1 MSLIDEDQ
9 VEIQCINWFKDLGY
23 KYKSGYVNFVNLE
36 IILYKIDWL
45 YLHSSGHKRINYQ
58 WIDNNNGVI
67 DDLELSAI
75 RLSENS
81 FANLQ
86 DSVFITGENQSN
98 LFFGKAT
105 SPPELDD
112 GDYSLVLT
120 FTDQAL
126 NIDTLILTNFT
137 IDRTGPEYDNPLFIS
152 AITSV
157 YRNTYLEQNFPASS
171 YYWNRNSTEI
181 GVTVDLPTDSS
192 LLGGSIQLKGKVG
205 NGSYQDLGPIESIP
219 LKGDI
224 KFREKK
230 IESEN
235 TALLIIDV
243 QKGEYNKEFIKNNP
257 NEKYLFDRIK
267 NKVIPNGKKLIESCR
282 NKKIEVIYTVVESL
296 TLDGRDRG
304 LDYKIS
310 GIFAAKGSWQAEVVD
325 ELKPLKNEIIIP
337 KTSSSLFN
345 STNFEYVLRNL
356 SIQYLLV
363 MGIVTDQCVETAVR
377 DGCDRGFLVTLI
389 EDACATHSQQR
400 HDESLIGIKGYCRI
414 RKTEE
419 ILEEIA

>member
-1 MSLIDEDQ
+1 M
-9 VEIQCINWFKDLGY
+9 INK
-23 KYKSGYVNFVNLE
+23 K
-36 IILYKIDWL
+36 
-45 YLHSSGHKRINYQ
+45 H
-58 WIDNNNGVI
+58 
-67 DDLELSAI
+67 
-75 RLSENS
+75 
-81 FANLQ
+81 
-86 DSVFITGENQSN
+86 
-98 LFFGKAT
+98 
-105 SPPELDD
+105 
-112 GDYSLVLT
+112 
-120 FTDQAL
+120 
-126 NIDTLILTNFT
+126 
-137 IDRTGPEYDNPLFIS
+137 
-152 AITSV
+152 
-157 YRNTYLEQNFPASS
+157 
-171 YYWNRNSTEI
+171 
-181 GVTVDLPTDSS
+181 
-192 LLGGSIQLKGKVG
+192 
-205 NGSYQDLGPIESIP
+205 IESIP

-400 HDESLIGIKGYCRI
+400 HDESLIGVKGYCRI
-414 RKTEE
+414 RETEE
-419 ILEEIA
+419 VLKEIV